1 MPQRPSGLSK
11 VARTRKPAE
20 IPPEPRTAPGN
31 PIPWTGRAG
40 WNGYAKGLENHP
52 AANTPASTGGE
63 GVPNVSPGRE
73 CRMCRAYAI
82 DPEWHEQWHKNLD
95 AWAREKNEK
104 VADMERFIQQLG
116 YVPNGGDSTASDGN
130 SGEVSS

>member
-1 MPQRPSGLSK
+1 MPQRPAGISRVQRPQTPPAVPPERPTAPRNGLS
-11 VARTRKPAE
+11 
-20 IPPEPRTAPGN
+20 
-31 PIPWTGRAG
+31 WTGRAG

-52 AANTPASTGGE
+52 AANTPAPTGGE

-104 VADMERFIQQLG
+104 VADMERFLQQLG
-116 YVPNGGDSTASDGN
+116 YVPTTENTTTTDGN
-130 SGEVSS
+130 TDDA

>member
-1 MPQRPSGLSK
+1 MPQRPAGISR
-11 VARTRKPAE
+11 VQRPQTPPAV
-20 IPPEPRTAPGN
+20 PPERPTAPGN
-31 PIPWTGRAG
+31 GLSWTGRAG

-52 AANTPASTGGE
+52 AANTPAPTSGE

-104 VADMERFIQQLG
+104 VADMERFLQQLG
-116 YVPNGGDSTASDGN
+116 YVPTTENTTTTDGN
-130 SGEVSS
+130 TDDA